1 VRAPGGRPPRG
12 ARKVADRE
20 NPRPGGDAG
29 ALGAEY
35 ERLRDAVL
43 SGGAGGW
50 RLGHGVL
57 SARGITAWMT
67 AVGELAPP
75 ASADGVASRL
85 SSVGREAP
93 SAELTVS
100 LTGVD
105 QVVAVLT
112 QMVLPL
118 AA

>member
-1 VRAPGGRPPRG
+1 
-12 ARKVADRE
+12 VADSNE
-20 NPRPGGDAG
+20 PRADAG
-29 ALGAEY
+29 ALSEAY
-35 ERLRDAVL
+35 ERLREAVL

-57 SARGITAWMT
+57 SARGMTAWMS
-67 AVGELAPP
+67 AVGELAPS
-75 ASADGVASRL
+75 ASGGTGAADVASR
-85 SSVGREAP
+85 SASAGCEAP
-93 SAELTVS
+93 SAEKTVS
-100 LTGVD
+100 LPGVD

>member
-1 VRAPGGRPPRG
+1 VADDGERWPRDVRALQDG
-12 ARKVADRE
+12 
-20 NPRPGGDAG
+20 
-29 ALGAEY
+29 Y
-35 ERLRDAVL
+35 ERLRATVL

-57 SARGITAWMT
+57 SASGMAAWMS
-67 AVGELAPP
+67 AFGELAPP
-75 ASADGVASRL
+75 VVGTAGPAMPSRSESRDAPTGRRPV
-85 SSVGREAP
+85 SSLPA
-93 SAELTVS
+93 A
-100 LTGVD
+100 D

>member
-1 VRAPGGRPPRG
+1 M
-12 ARKVADRE
+12 
-20 NPRPGGDAG
+20 DAG
-29 ALGAEY
+29 ALGEAY

-43 SGGAGGW
+43 SGGASGW
-50 RLGHGVL
+50 GLGHWVL
-57 SARGITAWMT
+57 CTRGTAAWMT

-75 ASADGVASRL
+75 ASADGVASRF
-85 SSVGREAP
+85 SFAGEEPAR
-93 SAELTVS
+93 AETTVS
-100 LTGVD
+100 LPGVD

>member
-1 VRAPGGRPPRG
+1 M
-12 ARKVADRE
+12 ADSDE
-20 NPRPGGDAG
+20 PTDAG
-29 ALGAEY
+29 ALSEAY
-35 ERLRDAVL
+35 ERLREAVL

-57 SARGITAWMT
+57 SARGMTGWMT

-75 ASADGVASRL
+75 ASGATGVASRC
-85 SSVGREAP
+85 AP
-93 SAELTVS
+93 AGCEPSSAEKTV
-100 LTGVD
+100 LLPGVD

>member
-1 VRAPGGRPPRG
+1 M
-12 ARKVADRE
+12 RE
-20 NPRPGGDAG
+20 
-29 ALGAEY
+29 
-35 ERLRDAVL
+35 AVL

-57 SARGITAWMT
+57 CARGMTAWMS
-67 AVGELAPP
+67 AVSELAPP
-75 ASADGVASRL
+75 ASGATGTAEVASSF
-85 SSVGREAP
+85 SSADREPP
-93 SAELTVS
+93 SAEKTVS
-100 LTGVD
+100 LPGVD

>member
-1 VRAPGGRPPRG
+1 M
-12 ARKVADRE
+12 ADSDK
-20 NPRPGGDAG
+20 PRPGEDAG
-29 ALGAEY
+29 ALSEAY
-35 ERLRDAVL
+35 ERLREAVL

-57 SARGITAWMT
+57 SARGMTVWMS
-67 AVGELAPP
+67 AVAELAPP
-75 ASADGVASRL
+75 AAARRAPPPPRRAPASAGSERTAGQPAAL
-85 SSVGREAP
+85 PGA
-93 SAELTVS
+93 
-100 LTGVD
+100 D

>member
-1 VRAPGGRPPRG
+1 
-12 ARKVADRE
+12 VADRDQ
-20 NPRPGGDAG
+20 PRPGDDPG
-29 ALGAEY
+29 ALSEAY

-50 RLGHGVL
+50 RLGHAVL
-57 SARGITAWMT
+57 STRGTAAWMST
-67 AVGELAPP
+67 VGELAPP
-75 ASADGVASRL
+75 ASGATDVASRL
-85 SSVGREAP
+85 ASGSCEPA
-93 SAELTVS
+93 SAETAVS
-100 LTGVD
+100 LPGVD

>member
-1 VRAPGGRPPRG
+1 M
-12 ARKVADRE
+12 ADSDK
-20 NPRPGGDAG
+20 PRPGGDAG
-29 ALGAEY
+29 ALGEAY
-35 ERLRDAVL
+35 ERLREAVL

-57 SARGITAWMT
+57 SARGMTAWMS

-75 ASADGVASRL
+75 ASARHRRRDVASRF
-85 SSVGREAP
+85 SSAGCEAP
-93 SAELTVS
+93 SAETTVS
-100 LTGVD
+100 LPGVD

>member
-1 VRAPGGRPPRG
+1 
-12 ARKVADRE
+12 VADRE
-20 NPRPGGDAG
+20 NPGPGGDAG
-29 ALGAEY
+29 ALGEAY
-35 ERLRDAVL
+35 ERLREAVL

-57 SARGITAWMT
+57 SARGTAAWMT

-75 ASADGVASRL
+75 ASATGADGVVSRF
-85 SSVGREAP
+85 SSAGDEPARAEA
-93 SAELTVS
+93 TVS
-100 LTGVD
+100 LPGVD

>member
-1 VRAPGGRPPRG
+1 M
-12 ARKVADRE
+12 ADSDT
-20 NPRPGGDAG
+20 PRPGGDAG
-29 ALGAEY
+29 ALSEAY

-43 SGGAGGW
+43 SSGAGGW
-50 RLGHGVL
+50 RLGYGVL
-57 SARGITAWMT
+57 SARGTAAWMT

-75 ASADGVASRL
+75 ASATGADGVASRF
-85 SSVGREAP
+85 SSAGRE
-93 SAELTVS
+93 SASTETVS
-100 LTGVD
+100 LPGVD

>member
-1 VRAPGGRPPRG
+1 
-12 ARKVADRE
+12 VADSD
-20 NPRPGGDAG
+20 NPRPGGHAG
-29 ALGAEY
+29 VPSEVY
-35 ERLRDAVL
+35 ERLREAVL

-57 SARGITAWMT
+57 SARGMTAWMT

-75 ASADGVASRL
+75 ANGAAAADVASRFA
-85 SSVGREAP
+85 SAGRETP
-93 SAELTVS
+93 CAERTVS
-100 LTGVD
+100 LPGVD

>member
-1 VRAPGGRPPRG
+1 MLSEA
-12 ARKVADRE
+12 
-20 NPRPGGDAG
+20 
-29 ALGAEY
+29 Y

-43 SGGAGGW
+43 SSGAGGW

-57 SARGITAWMT
+57 CARGTVAWMT
-67 AVGELAPP
+67 TVGELVPTTTP
-75 ASADGVASRL
+75 ASRATRVAGVA
-85 SSVGREAP
+85 P
-93 SAELTVS
+93 TFTSATHEPGS
-100 LTGVD
+100 AARTGPLPDAD

>member
-1 VRAPGGRPPRG
+1 
-12 ARKVADRE
+12 VADSDT
-20 NPRPGGDAG
+20 PRPGGDAC
-29 ALGAEY
+29 ALSDAY

-43 SGGAGGW
+43 SSGAGSW

-57 SARGITAWMT
+57 CARGTAAWMT

-75 ASADGVASRL
+75 ARATGAAGVDGGASRF
-85 SSVGREAP
+85 SSAGREAAR
-93 SAELTVS
+93 AETTVS
-100 LTGVD
+100 LPGVD
-105 QVVAVLT
+105 QVVAVLA

>member
-1 VRAPGGRPPRG
+1 MADSDEPR
-12 ARKVADRE
+12 R
-20 NPRPGGDAG
+20 DAG
-29 ALGAEY
+29 ALSEAY

-57 SARGITAWMT
+57 SARGMTAWMN

-75 ASADGVASRL
+75 ASGATAPRVASRCA
-85 SSVGREAP
+85 SAGCEPP
-93 SAELTVS
+93 SAEKTVS
-100 LTGVD
+100 LPGVD

>member
-1 VRAPGGRPPRG
+1 M
-12 ARKVADRE
+12 ADSDK
-20 NPRPGGDAG
+20 PRPGGDAG
-29 ALGAEY
+29 ALSEAY
-35 ERLRDAVL
+35 ERLRAAVL

-57 SARGITAWMT
+57 SARGMTAWMS

-75 ASADGVASRL
+75 ASTTGAAGAADVASRF
-85 SSVGREAP
+85 SSAGCEA
-93 SAELTVS
+93 SSDEETVS
-100 LTGVD
+100 LPGVD